1 MQKKKQEHKDAA
13 YGALWKNRF
22 AGKNRAPYLTG
33 EVTLSEAFMDGL
45 ISRYDTEG
53 EIRLSIGGWKHLAE
67 NSSEPYIVV
76 KLAFPFKATNQQ
88 DPDEDWEL
96 L

>member
-1 MQKKKQEHKDAA
+1 MQRKKQEHKDAA

-22 AGKNRAPYLTG
+22 AGKNRAPHLTG
-33 EVTLSEAFMDGL
+33 EVTLSEAFMEEL
-45 ISRYDTEG
+45 ISRYDTDG
-53 EIRLSIGGWKHLAE
+53 EIRLSIGGWKRTAE

-76 KLAFPFKATNQQ
+76 KLAFPFKASSQP
-88 DPDEDWEL
+88 DHDEDWEL